1 MSAIG
6 KLLGKKC
13 HLAKLF
19 KLVKD
24 SIFGINVS
32 RWKTVG
38 KKASPFKLTKLF
50 QACKNIWN
58 KCQPLEKS
66 LGKKCHLLKLAK
78 LFKLVKDSIFGINV
92 SRWKV
97 MNDLKKL
104 GKVQT
109 CKTIQRRPL

>member
-13 HLAKLF
+13 HLAKL
-19 KLVKD
+19 L
-24 SIFGINVS
+24 
-32 RWKTVG
+32 
-38 KKASPFKLTKLF
+38 
-50 QACKNIWN
+50 
-58 KCQPLEKS
+58 
-66 LGKKCHLLKLAK
+66 
-78 LFKLVKDSIFGINV
+78 KLVKDSIFGINV

>member
-13 HLAKLF
+13 HLAKLL

-66 LGKKCHLLKLAK
+66 LGKKVPP
-78 LFKLVKDSIFGINV
+78 FKAGQAFQACKRFDIWNKCQPLESHERFE
-92 SRWKV
+92 KV
-97 MNDLKKL
+97 GKSADL
-104 GKVQT
+104 
-109 CKTIQRRPL
+109 